1 MNHCDSLI
9 HILGYNLLF
18 TGMYGLAV
26 DNLIQV
32 EVVTADGKA
41 RIINSCKRSDLF
53 WAIRGGGGG
62 SFGVVTKA
70 WYKIHKK

>member
-26 DNLIQV
+26 
-32 EVVTADGKA
+32 EGPT
-41 RIINSCKRSDLF
+41 
-53 WAIRGGGGG
+53 IRKMIKYAP
-62 SFGVVTKA
+62 SICWCLA
-70 WYKIHKK
+70 PP